1 MIRTEPSR
9 ALAIRGLCK
18 RFDRPAVD
26 HLALA
31 VRTGEFYSPILAEG
45 MAHCI
50 ALIAQGRLTA
60 PGTLDEL
67 RGQVGRDAE
76 SFQDAFVALIPEKA
90 VAAAHA
96 RAQE

>member
-26 HLALA
+26 HLDLA

-45 MAHCI
+45 MANCI
-50 ALIAQGRLTA
+50 GVIAKGRLTA
-60 PGTLDEL
+60 QGTLDEL

-90 VAAAHA
+90 VAA
-96 RAQE
+96 